1 MSFLLHRLDNYFSDA
16 LAAKLK
22 MFSIIWLVSAEVSVA
37 SGIFGRFSPPDNG
50 TTEDSDAPNSLTNV
64 SGTPAL
70 SEKSKGKSSRC
81 LMLLPSRFSA
91 GNPQTS
97 GANPTRGK

>member
-1 MSFLLHRLDNYFSDA
+1 MSLLHHRLDNYFSEA

-22 MFSIIWLVSAEVSVA
+22 MFSIIWLVSAELSVA
-37 SGIFGRFSPPDNG
+37 TGIFGRFPPPDNG
-50 TTEDSDAPNSLTNV
+50 TIEDSDAPNSLTNV

-70 SEKSKGKSSRC
+70 SEKSKGKSRRC